1 MQESGGWCPAI
12 DNKFNRAQK
21 EQEEAEAAAAAAAQA
36 EKDREEE
43 ALDNWEE
50 MDVEAVKLPGTQ
62 SAEEEVCKALS
73 GNLSKNQEL
82 SAWKHLAK
90 VVFCVL
96 FMFCVCSKS
105 FAP

>member
-1 MQESGGWCPAI
+1 MLNC
-12 DNKFNRAQK
+12 AQK

-62 SAEEEVCKALS
+62 SAEEEVCKALG
-73 GNLSKNQEL
+73 GNLSYSQEP
-82 SAWKHLAK
+82 SARELLAK
-90 VVFCVL
+90 SCSMCCIHVLCVANRVADALVKNL
-96 FMFCVCSKS
+96 FFL
-105 FAP
+105 